1 MPDYQPPF
9 TLTNT
14 TLKLVADIGEAIGR
28 LSAQLG
34 LEQNL
39 RLRRI
44 NRIRTIKGSLAIEG
58 NTLTEEQIT
67 VILAGKRVIAPP
79 KEVKEAH
86 NAISAYEL
94 LDTWHPTRNKDLLA
108 AHKALMIGLVDEAGM
123 YRSAGVGVMSGK
135 DVVHMAPQADRV
147 PKLMADLFA
156 WLRLTDTHPLI
167 ASCVFHYEFEFI
179 HPFSDGNGR
188 VGRLW
193 QTLILS
199 KWQPVFINI
208 PVESLVHQHQEDYYQ
223 AIRRSTSQGD
233 SAPFVEFMLQMVM
246 SAIAETESAPKS
258 VGLNDGTSDGLKSEV
273 KLSDQDKAVLTL
285 IRADPYVTIQKIA
298 QSLDKSVRTIER
310 RIKYLKDNSLISR
323 VGAKKSGK
331 WIVHSE

>member
-1 MPDYQPPF
+1 
-9 TLTNT
+9 
-14 TLKLVADIGEAIGR
+14 
-28 LSAQLG
+28 
-34 LEQNL
+34 
-39 RLRRI
+39 
-44 NRIRTIKGSLAIEG
+44 
-58 NTLTEEQIT
+58 
-67 VILAGKRVIAPP
+67 
-79 KEVKEAH
+79 
-86 NAISAYEL
+86 
-94 LDTWHPTRNKDLLA
+94 
-108 AHKALMIGLVDEAGM
+108 
-123 YRSAGVGVMSGK
+123 
-135 DVVHMAPQADRV
+135 
-147 PKLMADLFA
+147 
-156 WLRLTDTHPLI
+156 
-167 ASCVFHYEFEFI
+167 VFHYEFEFI

-310 RIKYLKDNSLISR
+310 RIKYLKENSLISR

-331 WIVHSE
+331 WIVHS